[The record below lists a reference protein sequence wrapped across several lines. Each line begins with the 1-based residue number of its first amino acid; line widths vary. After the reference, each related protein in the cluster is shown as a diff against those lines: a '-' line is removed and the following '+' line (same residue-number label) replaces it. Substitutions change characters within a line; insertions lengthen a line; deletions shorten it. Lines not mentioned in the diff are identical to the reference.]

1 MIYNENIR
9 PIYREWKNLSI
20 QIHNL
25 HDPCMNANRSKAL
38 FYNYRCLQSY
48 LLVMRRLKHNS
59 FSFWEVQR
67 PNPAH
72 QPYYLIVTMHWTLVI
87 YLRWYSKIMWQ
98 QAVCS
103 CTWVKFSSNIENWWF
118 WSSIQIE
125 LAKALKKHKALA
137 SKTSYSP
144 SLRAF
149 YVPREAFC
157 KHRIKVACLSNW
169 CDAKQNM

>member
-137 SKTSYSP
+137 SKTSDSP
-144 SLRAF
+144 SLQA
-149 YVPREAFC
+149 VLC
-157 KHRIKVACLSNW
+157 STWSI
-169 CDAKQNM
+169 M

>member
-25 HDPCMNANRSKAL
+25 HDPCMSANREVRLS
-38 FYNYRCLQSY
+38 FITVDDFQSY
-48 LLVMRRLKHNS
+48 LLVMPRLKHNS
-59 FSFWEVQR
+59 FSFWEAQR

-72 QPYYLIVTMHWTLVI
+72 QPYYLIVAMHWTLVI
-87 YLRWYSKIMWQ
+87 YLLWYSEIMWQ
-98 QAVCS
+98 QAACS
-103 CTWVKFSSNIENWWF
+103 CTWVKFSSNIESWWF

-125 LAKALKKHKALA
+125 QAKALKKHKTLA

-144 SLRAF
+144 SLQAF
-149 YVPREAFC
+149 LC
-157 KHRIKVACLSNW
+157 STWSIL
-169 CDAKQNM
+169 

>member
-1 MIYNENIR
+1 MICNKNTR

-25 HDPCMNANRSKAL
+25 HDPYMCANREVRLS
-38 FYNYRCLQSY
+38 FITVDDFQSH
-48 LLVMRRLKHNS
+48 LLVMPRLKRNS

-149 YVPREAFC
+149 LC
-157 KHRIKVACLSNW
+157 STWSI
-169 CDAKQNM
+169 M